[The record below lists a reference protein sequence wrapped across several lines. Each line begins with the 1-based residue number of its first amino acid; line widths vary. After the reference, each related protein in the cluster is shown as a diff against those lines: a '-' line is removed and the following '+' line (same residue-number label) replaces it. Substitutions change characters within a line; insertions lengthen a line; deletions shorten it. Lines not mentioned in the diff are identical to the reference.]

1 MTATENA
8 KTSNSES
15 ILRPALLLMSGRTLA
30 FAATFCIPVVLSRVF
45 NQTEFGTYKQ
55 LFLIQS
61 TVLLIAQCGMATSLY
76 YFLPK
81 APGDAGRYVANSLL
95 FLGLAGLVGL
105 GGVVLAAPALAR
117 WLSNSELSRY
127 LPWIGLYLFL
137 TMLASTLEIVL
148 IARGRYLWASASYAL
163 SDLARAAAFIVP
175 ALLFRQLAWLLAG
188 AAAVAFLRA
197 AVTLVYFH
205 REFRGRLTVD
215 WALLS
220 RQLAYALPF
229 AAAVLL
235 EIMQGNIPQ
244 YAVSYLF
251 DPATFAVFAVGCLQ
265 IPLVEFAAGP
275 TSDVMM
281 VRMQEYL
288 VAGRMRRILN
298 IWHDTTWKLALLF
311 FPLAALAMVAAP
323 EIINGLFTRKYAASA
338 PLFAVWTSLILFTT
352 FQVDGVMRV
361 FAQNR
366 FLMGLN
372 LMRLAV
378 IGLLIRWFLLHFHLL
393 GAVLVVLLA
402 TFLFKLA
409 ALARIKTLLG
419 AGMSDLLPWRD
430 LAALL
435 GASGGAALCAWVT
448 KTQLPIRP
456 LPLLTVMTCV
466 HVIVFGT
473 LVWRLDILRIDE
485 RLTMQRWLERVAW
498 FRRSEPG
505 FTARQ
510 FDYTED

>member
-1 MTATENA
+1 MTATETA
-8 KTSNSES
+8 ETSSSES

-30 FAATFCIPVVLSRVF
+30 FAATFCIPVVLARIF
-45 NQTEFGTYKQ
+45 NQAEFGTYKQ

-81 APGDAGRYVANSLL
+81 SPDDAGRYVANSLL

-105 GGVVLAAPALAR
+105 GGVVLAAPSLAR
-117 WLSNSELSRY
+117 WMSNSELSRY
-127 LPWIGLYLFL
+127 LPWIGLYLLF
-137 TMLASTLEIVL
+137 TMLACTLEIVL
-148 IARGRYLWASASYAL
+148 IAHGRYLWASASYAL
-163 SDLARAAAFIVP
+163 SDLGRAAAFIVP
-175 ALLFRQLAWLLAG
+175 ALLFRQLVWLLAG
-188 AAAVAFLRA
+188 AVAVAFLRV

-205 REFRGRLTVD
+205 REFHGRLTVD
-215 WALLS
+215 WALFS

-288 VAGRMRRILN
+288 VTGRMRQILDC
-298 IWHDTTWKLALLF
+298 WHDTTWKLALLF

-323 EIINGLFTRKYAASA
+323 EIIDGLFTRKYAASA
-338 PLFAVWTSLILFTT
+338 PLFAVWTSMILLTT

-366 FLMGLN
+366 FLMALN

-378 IGLLIRWFLLHFHLL
+378 IGLLIRLFLQQFHLL

-402 TFLFKLA
+402 TVLFKVA
-409 ALARIKTLLG
+409 ALARIKKLMG
-419 AGMSDLLPWRD
+419 VSVSDMLPWRD
-430 LAALL
+430 LAAVL
-435 GASGGAALCAWVT
+435 GASGVAALCALAV
-448 KTQLPIRP
+448 KSQLPFRP
-456 LPLLTVMTCV
+456 LPMLALMTCV
-466 HVIVFGT
+466 HVVVFAA
-473 LVWRLDILRIDE
+473 LVWRLDLLREDE
-485 RLTMQRWLERVAW
+485 RLTVKRWLEGITW
-498 FRRSEPG
+498 FRRAASG

-510 FDYTED
+510 FDYTEE